1 MPGEPL
7 PTARSGLL
15 TADHSKRGRRFV
27 TILDEESNRVTLLE
41 PWEHAI
47 LVLSDGTRGPSQI
60 AELLDEGVLG
70 EAVTL
75 EAVHRCLRFFEHQEL
90 IDVLSPFNG
99 EPEPVTGPRTLAN
112 LQLAYREWHKDPVK
126 TGQILAGTHPFVQV
140 DGITPVGLS
149 PTVAL
154 PDDDNG
160 GPPVAVG
167 STLVLGGSKSAFEA
181 GDRPL
186 RSVFETSG
194 DARTE
199 IGALDA
205 SPLAPVMQAQTPLTG
220 PAPSEPVVDVSA
232 PFEAARPFEAVD
244 HLDAGAPFATLFASI
259 RAGGSAAEAHLDQE
273 HDVLDD
279 DLGDVADLLA
289 AVDSDFEELE
299 DTSKSPSALPSAGR
313 AIGGEAWVPPAQH
326 EAPTPS
332 TSSMLDADHGSTQ
345 EVVARPLT
353 AGVADDTQR
362 FDLPTEGG
370 FAASHPFEID
380 SRGPTASKVADHQS
394 QAVFT
399 QVCSLGAQARR
410 IGQPDIFQQGLEGL
424 TEGDLELL
432 LEHCLALLERMP
444 RSTRLRT
451 FCEVV
456 REVLETGVATGP
468 QARFMLEH
476 FTRAVDN
483 ATKVDVCACCLS
495 TLEQEEDVCM
505 ACGFGPSV
513 SGIAYSAG

>member
-1 MPGEPL
+1 MSGEAY

-27 TILDEESNRVTLLE
+27 TILDAKSNRVTVLE
-41 PWEHAI
+41 PWEHAV
-47 LVLSDGTRGPSQI
+47 LVLSDGSRGPAEI
-60 AELLDEGVLG
+60 AKLLDEGVLG
-70 EAVTL
+70 EPVTL
-75 EAVHRCLRFFEHQEL
+75 DAVRRCLKLFEHQEL
-90 IDVLSPFNG
+90 IEPLTPFG
-99 EPEPVTGPRTLAN
+99 AEPPQVTGPRTLAN

-126 TGQILAGTHPFVQV
+126 TGQILAGSHPFVHV
-140 DGITPVGLS
+140 DGIKPTGLS

-167 STLVLGGSKSAFEA
+167 STLVLGGAKSGFEA

-186 RSVFETSG
+186 RSVFETSV

-199 IGALDA
+199 IGELREPELPMA
-205 SPLAPVMQAQTPLTG
+205 SAPNEVPEAIAPFDGADPLAP
-220 PAPSEPVVDVSA
+220 E
-232 PFEAARPFEAVD
+232 
-244 HLDAGAPFATLFASI
+244 APFAILSASV
-259 RAGGSAAEAHLDQE
+259 RAGGSAAENHLDEE
-273 HDVLDD
+273 HDVLDA

-289 AVDSDFEELE
+289 AVDSDFDELE
-299 DTSKSPSALPSAGR
+299 APSALAQESSMPSAGR
-313 AIGGEAWVPPAQH
+313 AVGGEAWIPPAQH
-326 EAPTPS
+326 EAPGRARGIAAPQ
-332 TSSMLDADHGSTQ
+332 DQSTQ
-345 EVVARPLT
+345 QVRARAIPGPSGL
-353 AGVADDTQR
+353 ADETQR

-370 FAASHPFEID
+370 FAASSPFEID
-380 SRGPTASKVADHQS
+380 SRRPTASTVADHQA

-399 QVCSLGAQARR
+399 QVCSLSAQAVRSS
-410 IGQPDIFQQGLEGL
+410 QPQRFQHGVERL

-432 LEHCLALLERMP
+432 LEHCLGLLERMP

-451 FCEVV
+451 FCEIV
-456 REVLETGVATGP
+456 REILETGVASNP

-476 FTRAVDN
+476 FTRAVQN
-483 ATKVDVCACCLS
+483 ATKIDVCACCFS
-495 TLEQEEDVCM
+495 SLEHEGDVCM